1 MLIIIVFLLLIL
13 ERKVKMVER
22 KIKDAQWKEK
32 FTWPLCNYMSSQGFR
47 VMVYNNNFNNISAIS

>member
-32 FTWPLCNYMSSQGFR
+32 FTWPLCNYRSSQGFR
-47 VMVYNNNFNNISAIS
+47 GEGYGI